1 MSNSMLVL
9 ASQSKARRAML
20 EAAGV
25 TVDTRPADIDEST
38 LREGWKAK
46 GLLANDLAAALAEA
60 KAISLSPEIGT
71 ALVLG
76 GDQILAL
83 QDGVM
88 LDKPLDKAEAK
99 AHLRLLSGKKHQL
112 FSAAVI
118 TEQGV
123 RIWRHV
129 AIATLTMRHLSDDFI
144 NDYVDAEWDNIRH
157 CVGCYEIE
165 GRGAQLFD
173 DIDGCQ
179 FTIMGLPLLEL
190 LDFLRTREIMAS

>member
-1 MSNSMLVL
+1 MTNRMLVL
-9 ASQSKARRAML
+9 ASQSRARRAML

-25 TVDTRPADIDEST
+25 TVDTRPADIDESS

-60 KAISLSPEIGT
+60 KAISLSPENGT

-83 QDGVM
+83 QDGMM

-99 AHLRLLSGKKHQL
+99 GDLRLLSGKKHQL

-118 TEQGV
+118 TDQGV

-129 AIATLTMRHLSDDFI
+129 AVATLTMRHVSYDFI
-144 NDYVDAEWDNIRH
+144 NDYVDAEWDDIRH

>member
-1 MSNSMLVL
+1 MSDPMLVL

-83 QDGVM
+83 QDDLM

-99 AHLRLLSGKKHQL
+99 SHLRLLSGKKHQL

-144 NDYVDAEWDNIRH
+144 NDYVNAEWDDIRH

-173 DIDGCQ
+173 DINGCQ